1 MDMFGKID
9 IRTTDQRLADI
20 EAKLDSIIAH
30 LGIGA
35 AAAQATPTGPAAPV
49 DAAPVAYDATDPR
62 GMPEVMAFLRQDKLI
77 QAIKA
82 YRELTHVGLLEAK
95 QAVEQVARAEPGE
108 RGGGS
113 RWRR

>member
-1 MDMFGKID
+1 MDMFDKID
-9 IRTTDQRLADI
+9 IRTTDQRLTDI
-20 EAKLDSIIAH
+20 EAKLDAIIAH

-35 AAAQATPTGPAAPV
+35 AGAPATPAAPV
-49 DAAPVAYDATDPR
+49 APADAVPVAYDAADPR
-62 GMPEVMAFLRQDKLI
+62 GMPEVMAFVRQDRLI

-82 YRELTHVGLLEAK
+82 YREITRVGLKEAK
-95 QAVEQVARAEPGE
+95 AAVDQVAREE

>member
-1 MDMFGKID
+1 MFDKID
-9 IRTTDQRLADI
+9 IRTADQRLADI
-20 EAKLDSIIAH
+20 EAKLDAIIAH

-35 AAAQATPTGPAAPV
+35 AGAPAAPV
-49 DAAPVAYDATDPR
+49 DAVPVPVAYDAADPR
-62 GMPEVMAFLRQDKLI
+62 GMPEVMACIRQDRLI

-82 YRELTHVGLLEAK
+82 YREITHVGLKEAK
-95 QAVEQVARAEPGE
+95 DAVDLVAREE

>member
-1 MDMFGKID
+1 MDMFEKID

-20 EAKLDSIIAH
+20 EAKLDAIIAH

-35 AAAQATPTGPAAPV
+35 AGTPAAPV
-49 DAAPVAYDATDPR
+49 DAAPVPVAYDAADPR
-62 GMPEVMAFLRQDKLI
+62 GMPEVMACIRQDRLI

-82 YRELTHVGLLEAK
+82 YREITHVGLKEAK
-95 QAVEQVARAEPGE
+95 DAVDLVAREE

>member
-1 MDMFGKID
+1 MDMFDKID

-20 EAKLDSIIAH
+20 EAKLDAIIAH

-35 AAAQATPTGPAAPV
+35 AGAPAAPV
-49 DAAPVAYDATDPR
+49 DAVPVPVPVPLAYDAADPR
-62 GMPEVMAFLRQDKLI
+62 GMPEVMACIRQDRLI

-82 YRELTHVGLLEAK
+82 YREITHVGLKEAK
-95 QAVEQVARAEPGE
+95 DAVDLVAREE